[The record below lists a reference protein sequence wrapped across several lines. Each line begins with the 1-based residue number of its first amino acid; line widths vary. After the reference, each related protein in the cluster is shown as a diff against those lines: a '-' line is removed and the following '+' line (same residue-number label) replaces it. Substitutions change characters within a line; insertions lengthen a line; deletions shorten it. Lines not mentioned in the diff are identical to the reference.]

1 MPQYSFAIPPGGT
14 QTTLNVTAS
23 IVVKAAPGKVFRLV
37 FNTASTT
44 APAVYDA
51 TTVGG
56 IGAASLIWQGAA
68 ATAAQTVITLEFPCL
83 NGIVVVPGTGGNVA
97 VSYA

>member
-1 MPQYSFAIPPGGT
+1 MPQYPYAIPPGGT
-14 QTTLNVTAS
+14 QTTLNVSANTL
-23 IVVKAAPGKVFRLV
+23 VKDAPGKVFRLV

-44 APAVYDA
+44 APAVYDSA
-51 TTVGG
+51 TIGG
-56 IGAASLIWQGAA
+56 IGATNLIWQGAA
-68 ATAAQTVITLEFPCL
+68 ATTAQTVVTLEFPCL